1 MSYLSLFFVASV
13 GRVFG
18 QKVEFEAGQWLAT
31 AVLVELVLPD
41 ELQLGD
47 GHDVLVRPQFHKEKV
62 ADGQHAPDAS
72 TAARRA
78 ARHVDAEAERA
89 VKRVR
94 ALLTGH
100 AAHPLERRAACVPKP
115 FQKRQPSVMASVSW
129 SRPAD
134 VRFRRTRVRPNS
146 MFGFDAHVCVRTRCS
161 VSTHTCASEPDGC
174 AVFTATFTRQR

>member
-146 MFGFDAHVCVRTRCS
+146 MFGFDAHVCVRTRRLRR
-161 VSTHTCASEPDGC
+161 VYRHFHETEI
-174 AVFTATFTRQR
+174 R